1 MGVLPSVLRPY
12 LWDVDSNAVDPS
24 VHSVFLIERIL
35 EAGDEDAIR
44 WLFATYSR
52 KQVAEVLQVT
62 RRISRRSAGFW
73 ANVLGV
79 PTQDV
84 SCLSKS
90 FQQTYR
96 AIWTR

>member
-1 MGVLPSVLRPY
+1 MLPSLIKPY
-12 LWDVDSNAVDPS
+12 FWDVDPDTVDLS
-24 VHSVFLIERIL
+24 VHAVFLIERIL
-35 EAGDEDAIR
+35 ESGDEDAIR
-44 WLFATYSR
+44 WLFARYSR
-52 KQVAEVLQVT
+52 IQVVEVLQST

-79 PTQDV
+79 PARDV

>member
-1 MGVLPSVLRPY
+1 MLPAPIKPHF
-12 LWDVDSNAVDPS
+12 WDVDPDTVDPS
-24 VHSVFLIERIL
+24 AHAVFVIERIL
-35 EAGDEDAIR
+35 ESGDEDAIR

-52 KQVAEVLQVT
+52 EHVVEVLQTT
-62 RRISRRSAGFW
+62 RQLSRRSAGFW

-90 FQQTYR
+90 FRQTYR

>member
-1 MGVLPSVLRPY
+1 MLPSLIKPY
-12 LWDVDSNAVDPS
+12 FWDVDSDTVDLS
-24 VHSVFLIERIL
+24 VHAVFVIERIL
-35 EAGDEDAIR
+35 ESGDEDAIC
-44 WLFATYSR
+44 WLFASYSR
-52 KQVAEVLQVT
+52 TQVVEVLQSS
-62 RRISRRSAGFW
+62 RRISKRSAGFW
-73 ANVLGV
+73 ANVLDV

>member
-1 MGVLPSVLRPY
+1 VLSSLIKPY
-12 LWDVDSNAVDPS
+12 FWDVDPDTVDCS
-24 VHSVFLIERIL
+24 VHVVFVIERIL
-35 EAGDEDAIR
+35 ESGDEDAIR

-52 KQVAEVLQVT
+52 TQVVEVLQST
-62 RRISRRSAGFW
+62 RRISRRSARFW

-90 FQQTYR
+90 FQRTYR